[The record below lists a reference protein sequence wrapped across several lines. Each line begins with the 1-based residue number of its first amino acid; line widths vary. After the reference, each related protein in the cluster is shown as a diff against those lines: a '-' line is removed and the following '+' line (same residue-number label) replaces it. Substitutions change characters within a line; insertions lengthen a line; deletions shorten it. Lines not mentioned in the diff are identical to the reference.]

1 MLKISTAT
9 LSATLSITAFTAS
22 SFAADAAHP
31 TVLELFQSQG
41 CSSCPP
47 AQAILNSIADRP
59 DLIALSFAVTY
70 WDRLGWKDVFAQPAF
85 TNRQSEYA
93 DFQRKSNVF
102 TPQMIVNGRGILV
115 GSDRSEVE
123 SALKRYDRGAGGP
136 QMSLAADKITIDK
149 SASSQAGTVWVAY
162 YDPRLVNVP
171 VRAGENNG
179 RTLPHKNI
187 VRNLSVIGSYSGA
200 AISFNRPPEKSGLKA
215 VVLLQAG
222 TGGPIISA
230 QRI

>member
-1 MLKISTAT
+1 MFKFAAAITSLA
-9 LSATLSITAFTAS
+9 LVPNSI
-22 SFAADAAHP
+22 AADAAHP
-31 TVLELFQSQG
+31 TVVELFQSQG

-70 WDRLGWKDVFAQPAF
+70 WDYLGWKDIYAQPAF

-115 GSDRSEVE
+115 GSDRGDVE
-123 SALKRYDRGAGGP
+123 SALKRYDRGSGGP
-136 QMSLAADKITIDK
+136 LISLAATKIMIDK
-149 SASSQAGTVWVAY
+149 STPSQAGTVWVAY
-162 YDPRLVNVP
+162 YDPRVVNVP
-171 VRAGENNG
+171 IRAGENNG

-187 VRNLSVIGSYSGA
+187 VKNLSVVGTYAGA
-200 AISFNRPPEKSGLKA
+200 AIAFNKPAEKSGLKA
-215 VVLLQAG
+215 VILLQAG

-230 QRI
+230 QRL

>member
-1 MLKISTAT
+1 MFKGAAAIVSL
-9 LSATLSITAFTAS
+9 AFVQN

-70 WDRLGWKDVFAQPAF
+70 WDYLGWKDIYAQPAF

-93 DFQRKSNVF
+93 DFLRKSNVF

-115 GSDRSEVE
+115 GSDRNDVE
-123 SALKRYDRGAGGP
+123 SALKRYDRGVSGP
-136 QMSLAADKITIDK
+136 QMSLATTKIIIEK
-149 SASSQAGTVWVAY
+149 STPNQAGTVWVAY
-162 YDPRLVNVP
+162 YDPRVVNVP
-171 VRAGENNG
+171 IRAGENNG

-187 VRNLSVIGSYSGA
+187 VKNLSIIGAYTGT

-215 VVLLQAG
+215 VVILQAG
-222 TGGPIISA
+222 KGGPIISA